1 MGCYPC
7 LLFAFKKKKL
17 KKKKDVLLLFP
28 ELGSTFR
35 GTQTKTTDIL
45 SYTISKI
52 RLSSADNSVCQTA
65 QEKKK
70 RQTMELQQLIRPP
83 DFLLSTFS
91 SIASSPDVLLNCTL
105 KPYLNP
111 VDCTAMPLVHSSFD
125 SRRQVQSTLFPRE
138 SSGLERSLSG

>member
-1 MGCYPC
+1 MLSLSPFC
-7 LLFAFKKKKL
+7 FKKKKL

-70 RQTMELQQLIRPP
+70 KT
-83 DFLLSTFS
+83 DNG
-91 SIASSPDVLLNCTL
+91 V
-105 KPYLNP
+105 
-111 VDCTAMPLVHSSFD
+111 TAA
-125 SRRQVQSTLFPRE
+125 R
-138 SSGLERSLSG
+138 